1 MRYFLKNTVTISA
14 LLLLGFTTS
23 SFGETFDSPLGDWTS
38 KYETN
43 SGWSEPGPLTIIDKK
58 KATYPFRNG
67 RILFYATDDPYRW
80 EGIWV
85 QDSSMVANCETKKDG
100 SIHWGVYTFQFNED
114 YTKFDA
120 TWDSCGEGKKSREVG
135 ER

>member
-1 MRYFLKNTVTISA
+1 MRNLLKSA
-14 LLLLGFTTS
+14 AMSGLLIL
-23 SFGETFDSPLGDWTS
+23 SFASNSLGETFDSPLGEWTTKWQTKS
-38 KYETN
+38 G
-43 SGWSEPGPLTIIDKK
+43 GWSKPTPLTILDKK
-58 KATYPFRNG
+58 KATYSFRNG

-80 EGIWV
+80 EGNWV

-100 SIHWGVYTFQFNED
+100 SIHWGVYSIQFNED

-120 TWDSCGEGKKSREVG
+120 TWDSCGEGKKSAEVG